1 MTIAA
6 TPLTISQLVD
16 LLQET
21 IEDNF
26 MQVTVEG
33 EISNLSRPVSG
44 HLYLTLKDASA
55 QIRAVM
61 FRGGARLLQFRPEAG
76 QQVLCRGRMTV
87 YKQRGDMQFMID
99 SLDAIGTG
107 SLQLAFEQLKIKLFD
122 EGLFAAD
129 RKKGLPQFPTTI
141 GVVTSIS
148 GAVIHDMLK
157 VFRRHT
163 AGVRVIV
170 RPVRVQGEGAAGEIV
185 EAIADLNSL
194 TEPELL
200 IVGRGGGSLE
210 DLWAF
215 NEERVA
221 RAIAASRLPIISAVG
236 HEVDTT
242 IADYVADYRAATPT
256 AAAELVVKNRL
267 ALESHLDQVRLR
279 LAAQLSGRLNLLRER
294 VNSLRHRLIS
304 PTMRLTLG
312 RQRLN
317 ELKARLHRAASLIR
331 EQNRERLAALC
342 GCLNALSPLRI
353 LHRGYTIARR
363 ESDGTAVTDVSILK
377 VGEKLR
383 LRFATGEAGV
393 SVEEIKP

>member
-1 MTIAA
+1 
-6 TPLTISQLVD
+6 
-16 LLQET
+16 
-21 IEDNF
+21 
-26 MQVTVEG
+26 
-33 EISNLSRPVSG
+33 
-44 HLYLTLKDASA
+44 
-55 QIRAVM
+55 
-61 FRGGARLLQFRPEAG
+61 
-76 QQVLCRGRMTV
+76 
-87 YKQRGDMQFMID
+87 
-99 SLDAIGTG
+99 
-107 SLQLAFEQLKIKLFD
+107 
-122 EGLFAAD
+122 
-129 RKKGLPQFPTTI
+129 
-141 GVVTSIS
+141 
-148 GAVIHDMLK
+148 MLK

-170 RPVRVQGEGAAGEIV
+170 RPVRVQGEGAAEEIV
-185 EAIADLNSL
+185 EAIADLNAL

-210 DLWAF
+210 DLWSF

-279 LAAQLSGRLNLLRER
+279 LAAQLSGRLSLLRER

-304 PTMRLTLG
+304 PSMRLALG

-317 ELKARLHRAASLIR
+317 EFKARLQRAALLTR
-331 EQNRERLAALC
+331 EQNGERLAALC

-353 LHRGYTIARR
+353 LHRGYTIVRR
-363 ESDGTAVTDVSILK
+363 ESDGTAVTDASVLK
-377 VGEKLR
+377 IGEKLH